1 MLMNTSNVTEVF
13 SYLLTYYLT
22 FIAIHYQY
30 LLVYHHVYIQQSG
43 IYRYDTFVR
52 RVWW

>member
-1 MLMNTSNVTEVF
+1 MLINISNVIEVF
-13 SYLLTYYLT
+13 SYLLTYYPT

-43 IYRYDTFVR
+43 IYEHDTFVR
-52 RVWW
+52 YVW

>member
-1 MLMNTSNVTEVF
+1 MLINTSYVTEVF
-13 SYLLTYYLT
+13 SYLLTYYPT

-43 IYRYDTFVR
+43 MYGHDTSVR
-52 RVWW
+52 CVWW